1 MQNGGKENKSQLYGA
16 RFTRSRWLR
25 RNHRVLRYTEDSVL
39 LRRHDPALSHNDVV
53 LREKTAFNV
62 HAKEASA
69 SKRV

>member
-1 MQNGGKENKSQLYGA
+1 MEEKK
-16 RFTRSRWLR
+16 TIRSCTQHASRGLDGFEET
-25 RNHRVLRYTEDSVL
+25 RVLRYTEDSVL